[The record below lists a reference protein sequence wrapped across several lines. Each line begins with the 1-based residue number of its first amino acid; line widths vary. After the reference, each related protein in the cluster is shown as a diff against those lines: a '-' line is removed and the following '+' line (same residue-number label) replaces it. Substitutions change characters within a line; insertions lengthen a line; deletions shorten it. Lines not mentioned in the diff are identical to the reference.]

1 MTEKGKHMEKRTFK
15 LDRKNVDVLND
26 KMDEDKEKVK
36 LIKLL

>member
-1 MTEKGKHMEKRTFK
+1 MIEKSKHMEERTFK
-15 LDRKNVDVLND
+15 LDRKYVDVLND